1 MSQNSSRFLN
11 NKTYVL
17 KITALIILTDMF
29 TNFKYIS
36 GYPFLPMKKTY
47 LFNNGL
53 PNSNVHLSSVSE
65 TDKVVEKDKL
75 QYSTEQL

>member
-17 KITALIILTDMF
+17 KITALIILTDIV
-29 TNFKYIS
+29 TNFKYIY

-53 PNSNVHLSSVSE
+53 HNSNVHLSSVSE